1 MNVQAQNTFRGT
13 GTTVRDVL
21 VAKAI
26 RSGYNPYCRS
36 TDKEARTVTE
46 EMRAKTQ
53 HIRVPEAAPL
63 PRVRENKPVVREGKA
78 TPQVREP
85 RMRREVIAL
94 ENFELVKRKSP
105 RMSLGLLVSVLVTG
119 IVLAMVV
126 YSGSLI
132 NEEARRYSDLSDTL
146 TALQEENKTLT
157 LALAEK
163 NDLVVIEDVAKNELG
178 MVKVAEA
185 EQKYIDLGTENAVQ
199 TFAVEQE
206 DAAASVHLLNT
217 FGEKINDFLEYLD

>member
-126 YSGSLI
+126 YSGSLV

-206 DAAASVHLLNT
+206 DTAASVHLLNT

>member
-46 EMRAKTQ
+46 EMRARTQ
-53 HIRVPEAAPL
+53 HIRVPEAASL

-85 RMRREVIAL
+85 RMHREVIAL

-206 DAAASVHLLNT
+206 DTAASVHLLNT